1 MTAGKTKA
9 TTVRFDPERW
19 RELGTAAEHLGIA
32 KARFIH
38 DATIDRLARVRT
50 VEHLS
55 GDTIDRLV
63 CIRIGELLRQ
73 SDRRIQRLEVQV
85 ARYFIGSRRQ

>member
-19 RELGTAAEHLGIA
+19 QQLATAAEHLGIA

-38 DATIDRLARVRT
+38 DATIDRLAGLRT
-50 VEHLS
+50 VEHLA

-63 CIRIGELLRQ
+63 RIRIGELLRQ
-73 SDRRIQRLEVQV
+73 HDGRLSRVELQV
-85 ARYFIGSRRQ
+85 AHHLLGGRR

>member
-1 MTAGKTKA
+1 MTAGKTKT

-19 RELGTAAEHLGIA
+19 QQLGTAAEHLGIA

-38 DATIDRLARVRT
+38 DATIDRIVGVRT
-50 VEHLS
+50 VEHLA

-63 CIRIGELLRQ
+63 RIRIGEMLRQ
-73 SDRRIQRLEVQV
+73 TDRRVQHLEVQL
-85 ARYFIGSRRQ
+85 AYRISGGHR

>member
-1 MTAGKTKA
+1 MTAVKTKA

-19 RELGTAAEHLGIA
+19 QQLGTAAEHLGVA

-38 DATIDRLARVRT
+38 DATVDRIIGVRT
-50 VEHLS
+50 VEHLA

-63 CIRIGELLRQ
+63 RLRISELLRQ
-73 SDRRIQRLEVQV
+73 HDGRLGRLELQV
-85 ARYFIGSRRQ
+85 ANYVVGRRG